1 MFNTEDFIKN
11 LNESISKMEA
21 EELNINVTGNEK
33 SDREMIQN
41 PQQANYFC
49 KVVNELREERAK
61 TEELINQELE
71 RVQREYEAYKTKEF
85 NRIDGQIQYFSG
97 LLESYATKEL
107 QNSKKRSIKLPH
119 GTLSIKKQQDK
130 YDYDEDAILECLKK
144 NKQDKF
150 IKVQTVE
157 TVNKKDLKK
166 EGFSH
171 NGKLYLDNIEVKG
184 VVITA
189 QPDKFEVK

>member
-1 MFNTEDFIKN
+1 MFNTEDFIKD

-21 EELNINVTGNEK
+21 EELNINVTGDEE
-33 SDREMIQN
+33 SDREIIQN

-61 TEELINQELE
+61 TEELINQELK
-71 RVQREYEAYKTKEF
+71 RVQREYEAYKTREF

-130 YDYDEDAILECLKK
+130 YDYDEEAILECLKK

>member
-1 MFNTEDFIKN
+1 MFNTEDFIKD

-21 EELNINVTGNEK
+21 EELNINVTGDEK

-61 TEELINQELE
+61 TEKLINQELE

-189 QPDKFEVK
+189 QPDKFEIK